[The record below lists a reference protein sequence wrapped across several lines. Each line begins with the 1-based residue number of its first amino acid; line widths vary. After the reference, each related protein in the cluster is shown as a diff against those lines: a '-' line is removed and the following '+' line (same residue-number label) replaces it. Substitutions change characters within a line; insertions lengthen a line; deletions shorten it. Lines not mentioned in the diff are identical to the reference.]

1 MTRKA
6 TPLTRTVVNEVK
18 SRTAQHHGGKIPAGS
33 GAAVLDSII
42 QKRESHSTRLP
53 TSRKP

>member
-6 TPLTRTVVNEVK
+6 TTLTRAVVNEVK
-18 SRTAQHHGGKIPAGS
+18 SGTAKHQGGKIPAGS
-33 GAAVLDSII
+33 GGAVLDSII
-42 QKRESHSTRLP
+42 QKRESQATRPP